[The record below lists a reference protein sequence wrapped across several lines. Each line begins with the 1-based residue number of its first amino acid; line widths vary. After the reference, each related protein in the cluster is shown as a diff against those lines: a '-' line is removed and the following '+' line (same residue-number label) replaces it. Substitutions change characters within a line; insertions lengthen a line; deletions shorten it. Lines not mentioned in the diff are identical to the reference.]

1 MQMTTHHS
9 QAYLKFLNLVKAFRD
24 LPTFPMLDAV
34 EQSLL
39 ESFAAVWHTG
49 KQITVLEAMHMS
61 KEISPST
68 VHRRLKTLRAKG
80 MITLVNDSVDSRTKY
95 VMPTTLANQCFDQ
108 LGQCMDA
115 ARQA

>member
-1 MQMTTHHS
+1 MQMSTHHS
-9 QAYLKFLNLVKAFRD
+9 QAYLKFLNLVKAIRD

-39 ESFAAVWHTG
+39 DSFAAVWHTG

-80 MITLVNDSVDSRTKY
+80 MIMLINDTTDSRTKY
-95 VMPTTLANQCFDQ
+95 VMPTPLANQFFDQ
-108 LGQCMDA
+108 LGQCMEA
-115 ARQA
+115 ARQS